1 MDKKASH
8 RPKPAHY
15 PGSSENVKP
24 SRIAYWER
32 RNRQKKRENRVSP
45 GELTEELSDGA
56 SVSDANKGES
66 VLSRVERRQFVDS
79 YAELS
84 PEAREL
90 ALAIDAYKIH
100 FHRRFISHEELL
112 TVIRSLGSS
121 SPEASPPKPVTILKM
136 EPGVPRA

>member
-15 PGSSENVKP
+15 PGSDENVKP

-32 RNRQKKRENRVSP
+32 RNRQKKRERRVPP
-45 GELTEELSDGA
+45 GEVALEEQERSP
-56 SVSDANKGES
+56 SPDALDDSAPKPI
-66 VLSRVERRQFVDS
+66 ERRQFVDS
-79 YAELS
+79 YADLS

-112 TVIRSLGSS
+112 TVIRSLGYRQEFG
-121 SPEASPPKPVTILKM
+121 P
-136 EPGVPRA
+136 

>member
-1 MDKKASH
+1 MDKKASR

-15 PGSSENVKP
+15 PGSDGNVKP

-32 RNRQKKRENRVSP
+32 RDRQKKHDNRVP
-45 GELTEELSDGA
+45 PCELTEDSSGGSSVTDGTQSDG
-56 SVSDANKGES
+56 GM
-66 VLSRVERRQFVDS
+66 LHVERRQFVDS

-100 FHRRFISHEELL
+100 FHRRYISHEELL
-112 TVIRSLGSS
+112 TVIRSLGYRQEFG
-121 SPEASPPKPVTILKM
+121 P
-136 EPGVPRA
+136 

>member
-15 PGSSENVKP
+15 PGSDENVKP

-32 RNRQKKRENRVSP
+32 RNRQKTRERRVPP
-45 GELTEELSDGA
+45 GEVVLEEPDRSP
-56 SVSDANKGES
+56 SPDALDDS
-66 VLSRVERRQFVDS
+66 APRQVERRQFVDS

-112 TVIRSLGSS
+112 TVIRSLGYRQEFG
-121 SPEASPPKPVTILKM
+121 P
-136 EPGVPRA
+136 

>member
-1 MDKKASH
+1 MNKKLSPQPVFEN
-8 RPKPAHY
+8 RE
-15 PGSSENVKP
+15 SSSVKP

-32 RNRQKKRENRVSP
+32 RDRQKKHERRVPP
-45 GELTEELSDGA
+45 GEELEEHRDHKPA
-56 SVSDANKGES
+56 SQAEETQPPFI
-66 VLSRVERRQFVDS
+66 ERRQFVDS

-112 TVIRSLGSS
+112 TVIRSLGYRQEYG
-121 SPEASPPKPVTILKM
+121 P
-136 EPGVPRA
+136 

>member
-15 PGSSENVKP
+15 PGSGGSVKP

-32 RNRQKKRENRVSP
+32 RDRQKKHENRISP
-45 GELTEELSDGA
+45 VDLTADSSDDSSTVETHDEG
-56 SVSDANKGES
+56 D
-66 VLSRVERRQFVDS
+66 LSRVERRQFVDTYS
-79 YAELS
+79 ELS

-112 TVIRSLGSS
+112 TVIRSLGYRQEFG
-121 SPEASPPKPVTILKM
+121 P
-136 EPGVPRA
+136 

>member
-8 RPKPAHY
+8 RPKQAHY

-32 RNRQKKRENRVSP
+32 RNRQKKRESRVPPCELALEDLENAPSP
-45 GELTEELSDGA
+45 
-56 SVSDANKGES
+56 DALDDSAPKQ
-66 VLSRVERRQFVDS
+66 VERRQFVDS

-112 TVIRSLGSS
+112 TVIRSLGYRQEFG
-121 SPEASPPKPVTILKM
+121 P
-136 EPGVPRA
+136 

>member
-15 PGSSENVKP
+15 PGSDENVKP

-32 RNRQKKRENRVSP
+32 RNRQKKNETRVP
-45 GELTEELSDGA
+45 IEDLTAEGSDGSTA
-56 SVSDANKGES
+56 SDVRLSEEC
-66 VLSRVERRQFVDS
+66 LSRVERRQFVDS

-100 FHRRFISHEELL
+100 FHRRYISHEELL
-112 TVIRSLGSS
+112 TVIRTLGYRQEYG
-121 SPEASPPKPVTILKM
+121 P
-136 EPGVPRA
+136 

>member
-32 RNRQKKRENRVSP
+32 RNRQKKRESRVPPCELALEESENAPSP
-45 GELTEELSDGA
+45 
-56 SVSDANKGES
+56 DALDDSAPKQ
-66 VLSRVERRQFVDS
+66 VERRQFVDS

-112 TVIRSLGSS
+112 TVIRSLGYRQEFG
-121 SPEASPPKPVTILKM
+121 P
-136 EPGVPRA
+136 

>member
-1 MDKKASH
+1 MDKKASR

-32 RNRQKKRENRVSP
+32 RDRQKKHENRIPP
-45 GELTEELSDGA
+45 GELTEDSSDGS
-56 SVSDANKGES
+56 SVTGRTQDKEDSA
-66 VLSRVERRQFVDS
+66 RVERRQFVDS
-79 YAELS
+79 YADLS

-112 TVIRSLGSS
+112 TVIRSLGYRQEFG
-121 SPEASPPKPVTILKM
+121 P
-136 EPGVPRA
+136 

>member
-15 PGSSENVKP
+15 PGSDENVKP

-32 RNRQKKRENRVSP
+32 RNRQKKRENRVLP
-45 GELTEELSDGA
+45 GEFALDDPEGSLSPDELEELPP
-56 SVSDANKGES
+56 KQ
-66 VLSRVERRQFVDS
+66 VERRQFVDS
-79 YAELS
+79 FADLS

-112 TVIRSLGSS
+112 TVIRSLGYRQEFG
-121 SPEASPPKPVTILKM
+121 P
-136 EPGVPRA
+136 

>member
-1 MDKKASH
+1 MDKKASR

-32 RNRQKKRENRVSP
+32 RDRQKKHENRIPP
-45 GELTEELSDGA
+45 GELTEDSSDGS
-56 SVSDANKGES
+56 SVTGGTQDKEDSA
-66 VLSRVERRQFVDS
+66 RVERRQFVDS
-79 YAELS
+79 YADLS

-112 TVIRSLGSS
+112 TVIRSLGYRQEFG
-121 SPEASPPKPVTILKM
+121 P
-136 EPGVPRA
+136 

>member
-1 MDKKASH
+1 MDKKASR

-32 RNRQKKRENRVSP
+32 RDRQKKHENRIPP
-45 GELTEELSDGA
+45 GELTEDSSDGS
-56 SVSDANKGES
+56 SVTGGTQDKEDSA
-66 VLSRVERRQFVDS
+66 RVERRQFVDS

-112 TVIRSLGSS
+112 TVIRSLGYRQEFG
-121 SPEASPPKPVTILKM
+121 P
-136 EPGVPRA
+136 

>member
-1 MDKKASH
+1 MLFLNRFQAQGVVMDKKASR

-15 PGSSENVKP
+15 PGSNENVKP

-32 RNRQKKRENRVSP
+32 RNRQKKRENRVPP
-45 GELTEELSDGA
+45 GELTEELSDGS
-56 SVSDANKGES
+56 SVTGGTQDKEDSA
-66 VLSRVERRQFVDS
+66 RVERRQFVDS

-112 TVIRSLGSS
+112 TVIRSLGYRQEFG
-121 SPEASPPKPVTILKM
+121 P
-136 EPGVPRA
+136 